1 MQVEVKS
8 ELNVLAQEMI
18 RLILYFDVFKH
29 PLHKEELLMIYG
41 QESRSE
47 VEDLF
52 ESKQYY
58 NLYVSNDY
66 ISSHANITEHIKKRK
81 LKAHTAM
88 TYWNKAEHYFKTI
101 KKSPFVNT
109 ACVSGSLSKNNMDE
123 KSDVDYFIIADANRV
138 YTCKFFLILYKKIFL
153 FNSRKFFCVNYI
165 IDKLHL
171 EIPDKNIF
179 TATEIAYLVPL
190 NNATQFQAFLDEN
203 SWYKNYYPKK
213 NFNQLHLKDILHKP
227 LLTLMIEAILKTKLG
242 DKFEKFCQ
250 AKFLAHAQKKQNKLN
265 KKEFDLNIRTN
276 QHASKYHPLGYQWK
290 VKDMFQNMIKDLNSK
305 NKTKIPS
312 QFSL

>member
-1 MQVEVKS
+1 MLGEVKS
-8 ELNVLAQEMI
+8 ELSVLAQEVI

-29 PLHKEELLMIYG
+29 PLHKEEILLIYG
-41 QESRSE
+41 QESRAT
-47 VEDLF
+47 VEELF
-52 ESKQYY
+52 ESNDEN
-58 NLYVSNDY
+58 NLFVFDDY
-66 ISSHANITEHIKKRK
+66 ISSQVNIAEHVKNRK
-81 LKAHTAM
+81 LKSHTAM

-109 ACVSGSLSKNNMDE
+109 VCVSGSLSKNNMDE
-123 KSDVDYFIIADANRV
+123 KSDVDYFIIAEANRV

-153 FNSRKFFCVNYI
+153 FNSRKFFCINYI

-190 NNATQFQAFLDEN
+190 NNAPQFQTFLEKN

-227 LLTLMIEAILKTKLG
+227 LWSIIIETILNSKLG
-242 DKFEKFCQ
+242 DRFEKFCQ
-250 AKFLAHAQKKQNKLN
+250 SKFLAHAQKKQNKLN
-265 KKEFDLNIRTN
+265 KKEFDLNIRTE
-276 QHASKYHPLGYQWK
+276 QHASKYHPLGHQWK
-290 VKDMFQNMIKDLNSK
+290 VKDKFQDIIKDLNSK
-305 NKTKIPS
+305 NKTKVPS